1 MAPRIQLRSNALAQI
16 LPSSRSSL
24 RLHTLRFRAL
34 TPSTTAIL
42 PTLSFRTLTT
52 TPALYKKGK
61 NTAPRDSQK
70 TGTKE
75 APEEWDPEDFSALR
89 AGIAKANDKLS
100 ADLAKL
106 RTGGRF
112 NPEILENVRVHLDKD
127 SKKTHS
133 VGELAQV
140 IPKGGRSVMLLVGEK
155 DHVKPIISA
164 VQNAKELNLQP
175 VPDPH
180 NPSQLN
186 VPLPAP
192 TKESRDAALAAA
204 HDVGEAAKAAITGA
218 RGVMQKKLRQ
228 MEIKKTALPDEL
240 NKAHKEMEK
249 IVQGAVADV
258 KKTFESKQQLESY
271 ISRVEEIISDPT
283 MSLKIKRGQKE
294 KIESALS
301 EAMAQLEIEDSS
313 GYLYIIK

>member
-1 MAPRIQLRSNALAQI
+1 MPPRIQLRRNALAQI
-16 LPSSRSSL
+16 LTSSRSPL
-24 RLHTLRFRAL
+24 RLHTLRPRAP

-42 PTLSFRTLTT
+42 PTLSLRTLTT

-89 AGIAKANDKLS
+89 AGIVKANDKLS

-112 NPEILENVRVHLDKD
+112 NPELLENVRVHLDKD
-127 SKKTHS
+127 SKKTHR

-155 DHVKPIISA
+155 DHIKPIISA
-164 VQNAKELNLQP
+164 IQNAKELNLQP

-180 NPSQLN
+180 NSSQLN

-204 HDVGEAAKAAITGA
+204 HDVGETAKAAITAA

-240 NKAHKEMEK
+240 KKAHKEMEK

-258 KKTFESKQQLESY
+258 KKTVDAARKGMEQ
-271 ISRVEEIISDPT
+271 
-283 MSLKIKRGQKE
+283 
-294 KIESALS
+294 A
-301 EAMAQLEIEDSS
+301 
-313 GYLYIIK
+313 

>member
-1 MAPRIQLRSNALAQI
+1 MRWRRYSQAQEAPSDSTHCKY
-16 LPSSRSSL
+16 PSIDHQHSPRTNSP
-24 RLHTLRFRAL
+24 RRPRAPI
-34 TPSTTAIL
+34 PSTTAIL
-42 PTLSFRTLTT
+42 PTLSLRTLTT

-75 APEEWDPEDFSALR
+75 APAEWDPEDFSALR
-89 AGIAKANDKLS
+89 AGIVKANDKLS

-106 RTGGRF
+106 RSGGRF

-127 SKKTHS
+127 SKKTHR

-140 IPKGGRSVMLLVGEK
+140 IPKGGRSVMLLIGEK

-164 VQNAKELNLQP
+164 IQNSKELNLQP

-228 MEIKKTALPDEL
+228 MEIKETALPDEL
-240 NKAHKEMEK
+240 KKARKEMEK

-258 KKTFESKQQLESY
+258 KKTVDAARKGMEQ
-271 ISRVEEIISDPT
+271 
-283 MSLKIKRGQKE
+283 
-294 KIESALS
+294 A
-301 EAMAQLEIEDSS
+301 
-313 GYLYIIK
+313 

>member
-1 MAPRIQLRSNALAQI
+1 MPPRIQLRRNALAQI
-16 LPSSRSSL
+16 LTSSRSPL
-24 RLHTLRFRAL
+24 RLHTLRPRAP

-42 PTLSFRTLTT
+42 PTLSLRTLTT

-75 APEEWDPEDFSALR
+75 APEEWDPEDLSALR
-89 AGIAKANDKLS
+89 AGTAKANDKLS
-100 ADLAKL
+100 ADLAEL
-106 RTGGRF
+106 RTGVRF
-112 NPEILENVRVHLDKD
+112 NPELLEHL
-127 SKKTHS
+127 
-133 VGELAQV
+133 APV
-140 IPKGGRSVMLLVGEK
+140 IPKGGRSVMLLVGEE
-155 DHVKPIISA
+155 DHIKPIISA
-164 VQNAKELNLQP
+164 IQNAKELNLQP

-180 NPSQLN
+180 NSSQLN

-204 HDVGEAAKAAITGA
+204 HDVGETAKAAITAA

-240 NKAHKEMEK
+240 KKAHKEMEK

-301 EAMAQLEIEDSS
+301 EAMAQLEIKDPS
-313 GYLYIIK
+313 GYSKIN

>member
-1 MAPRIQLRSNALAQI
+1 MRWRRYSQAQEAPSDSTNCKY
-16 LPSSRSSL
+16 PSIDHQHSPRTNSP
-24 RLHTLRFRAL
+24 RRPRAP

-42 PTLSFRTLTT
+42 PTLSLRTLTT

-75 APEEWDPEDFSALR
+75 APAEWDPEDFSALR

-106 RTGGRF
+106 RSGGRF
-112 NPEILENVRVHLDKD
+112 NPEILENMRVHLDKD
-127 SKKTHS
+127 SKKTHR

-164 VQNAKELNLQP
+164 IQNSKELNLQP

-228 MEIKKTALPDEL
+228 MEIKETALPDEL
-240 NKAHKEMEK
+240 KKARKEMEK

-258 KKTFESKQQLESY
+258 KKTVDAARKGMEQ
-271 ISRVEEIISDPT
+271 
-283 MSLKIKRGQKE
+283 
-294 KIESALS
+294 A
-301 EAMAQLEIEDSS
+301 
-313 GYLYIIK
+313 